1 MVTCQFA
8 DLSVPTVISPT
19 HQNQKFTKL
28 LQILKGSYHY
38 QIHHTVLEVG
48 GLLFPPKR
56 NGHIIPDK
64 YNFLENGSFVCFA
77 IDSREHD
84 VDRIL
89 VFGTESGLHDLV
101 K

>member
-8 DLSVPTVISPT
+8 DLSVPTVLSPT
-19 HQNQKFTKL
+19 HQNQKFTTL
-28 LQILKGSYHY
+28 LQILKGSCRY

-48 GLLFPPKR
+48 GLLFPSKR
-56 NGHIIPDK
+56 NGHMIPDK
-64 YNFLENGSFVCFA
+64 YNLLGNGSFVCFA
-77 IDSREHD
+77 IDNGEQD

-89 VFGTESGLHDLV
+89 VFGTESGLGDLM